1 MTAGSGGMI
10 ASAGSGADAVDGLGT
25 GGTLVGTGGSGGAG
39 AATAGSGADAVTGE
53 GTGGTLG
60 GTEGIGSGGVGGAT
74 AGSGVLVV
82 SDILRGAGAGLDGGS
97 GTLGVLTV
105 SAELM
110 GADAGLDGAG
120 RQLMVDAGVAVCA
133 CALRD
138 AGAAGAVPTV
148 DPALGLVAADLVC
161 GAEGLGRAA
170 SARLTAVSEPG
181 MKLMTFLASS
191 SSSRLMNRSF
201 CCSISCCCRLSSV
214 AVTLATSAATC
225 ALSLTYR
232 SMPSWNVVG
241 ASCL

>member
-10 ASAGSGADAVDGLGT
+10 ASAGAGADAVDGPGT

-60 GTEGIGSGGVGGAT
+60 GAEGIGSGGVGGAT
-74 AGSGVLVV
+74 AGSGVLGV
-82 SDILRGAGAGLDGGS
+82 SVILGGVGAGRDSGRGALGLLGVSTALLMAAGAGRG
-97 GTLGVLTV
+97 
-105 SAELM
+105 
-110 GADAGLDGAG
+110 GAG
-120 RQLMVDAGVAVCA
+120 RALMV
-133 CALRD
+133 D

-181 MKLMTFLASS
+181 MKLMAFPASS

-214 AVTLATSAATC
+214 AVTLATRATTC